1 LRIRTEIEGI
11 PICVSSFANAS
22 GGYMIIGIEAEGG
35 APTRLV
41 GLDEPNIDAAKKLV
55 ILVYLNGDSFLIEM
69 QIFAW
74 LHKKAGIP
82 YRSRSFDDFTQKM

>member
-1 LRIRTEIEGI
+1 
-11 PICVSSFANAS
+11 
-22 GGYMIIGIEAEGG
+22 MIIGIEAEGG

-69 QIFAW
+69 
-74 LHKKAGIP
+74 
-82 YRSRSFDDFTQKM
+82 